1 MPLNIRIGL
10 YLALIAGMLTI
21 LVGAMSGVTPV
32 VILYRTLVSLV
43 LFAVL
48 GYCLAQFAERY
59 FRDKLSQPGT
69 KGHNI
74 DIVSPD
80 EYGDENPAP
89 EFKPLNPEQLENIT
103 LTQK

>member
-10 YLALIAGMLTI
+10 YLALMAGTLTI

-32 VILYRTLVSLV
+32 VILYRTLVSVV

-48 GYCLAQFAERY
+48 GYISAQFAERY
-59 FRDKLSQPGT
+59 FRDKLNETGT
-69 KGHNI
+69 KGNNV
-74 DIVSPD
+74 DVESPD
-80 EYGDENPAP
+80 EYGDKIPAP
-89 EFKPLNPEQLENIT
+89 EFKPLNPEHFENIT

>member
-10 YLALIAGMLTI
+10 YMALITGMLTI

-48 GYCLAQFAERY
+48 GYSSVQFAERY
-59 FRDKLSQPGT
+59 FRDKLNETGT
-69 KGHNI
+69 KGKHL
-74 DIVSPD
+74 DVVSPD
-80 EYGDENPAP
+80 EHGDKIPAP